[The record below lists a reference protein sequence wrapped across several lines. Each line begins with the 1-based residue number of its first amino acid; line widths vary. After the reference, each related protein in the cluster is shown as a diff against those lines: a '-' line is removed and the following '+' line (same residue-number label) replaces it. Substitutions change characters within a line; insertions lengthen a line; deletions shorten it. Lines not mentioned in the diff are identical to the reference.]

1 MSVRSKPGHP
11 LRPFLPGDTLALR
24 ELLAASVE
32 ELTQED
38 YDEDQ
43 RAAWVAVAEDAEAF
57 RSRLEQATTLLVEVD
72 GEPAGFASLKDNTI
86 LDMLYVHPYHAG
98 TGIGT
103 ALCDA
108 LETIA
113 RARGAVAI
121 TAEAS
126 ETSVMFFEDRGYE
139 ALQRN
144 SVERLGEWLTT
155 TTMRKTLKDEDGEDG
170 DDRKA

>member
-1 MSVRSKPGHP
+1 MSTGDYP
-11 LRPFLPGDTLALR
+11 LRPFLPADTLALR
-24 ELLAASVE
+24 ELFAASVE

-43 RAAWVAVAEDAEAF
+43 RAAWVAFAEDADAF
-57 RSRLEQATTLLVEVD
+57 RERLQQATTLIVEVD

-98 TGIGT
+98 LGIGT

-108 LETIA
+108 LERIA
-113 RARGAVAI
+113 KSRGAPAI

-126 ETSVMFFEDRGYE
+126 ETAVEFFEDRDYVQM
-139 ALQRN
+139 QRN
-144 SVERLGEWLTT
+144 SIERYGEWLAT
-155 TTMRKTLKDEDGEDG
+155 TTMSKVLNEQPDEGNDDGQ
-170 DDRKA
+170 A

>member
-1 MSVRSKPGHP
+1 MTAGGYP
-11 LRPFLPGDTLALR
+11 LRPFLPADTFALR
-24 ELLAASVE
+24 ELFAASME

-43 RAAWVAVAEDAEAF
+43 RAAWVACAEDADAF
-57 RSRLEQATTLLVEVD
+57 RERLERATTLVVERD

-98 TGIGT
+98 EGIGT

-113 RARGAVAI
+113 GARGAREISVD
-121 TAEAS
+121 AS
-126 ETSVMFFEDRGYE
+126 ETAVGFFEDRDYVQK
-139 ALQRN
+139 QRN
-144 SVERLGEWLTT
+144 SVERYGEWLAT
-155 TTMRKTLKDEDGEDG
+155 TTMVKSLRDEAAIDDEDG
-170 DDRKA
+170 DDE